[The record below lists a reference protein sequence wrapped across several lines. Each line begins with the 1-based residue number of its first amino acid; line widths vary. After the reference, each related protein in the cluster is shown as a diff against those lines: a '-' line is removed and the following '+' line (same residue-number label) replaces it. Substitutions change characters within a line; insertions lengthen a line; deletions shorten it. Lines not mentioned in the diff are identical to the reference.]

1 MERYKKILDRIK
13 NTIRKYFMSI
23 ESEKQALRNRISAI
37 QTILSDVNY
46 LKTDSYSL
54 NTGQGSQSAKYR
66 PLKDLRMELD
76 ELEAELANLEGNG
89 LLSVDF
95 VRQY

>member
-1 MERYKKILDRIK
+1 
-13 NTIRKYFMSI
+13 MSI
-23 ESEKQALRNRISAI
+23 ESQKTALRNRIDAI
-37 QTILSDVNY
+37 NTILSDPQY
-46 LKTDSYSL
+46 LKTGSYSI
-54 NTGQGSQSAKYR
+54 NTGQGSQSMTYR

-95 VRQY
+95 LRNY